1 MEGVKRVP
9 SSDEAADVREGLPF
23 GNLYPGKAQ
32 SLKSHDSLMIFI
44 LKMVI
49 LCCEG
54 CLPKGEQLHRL
65 RCQPNYQDY
74 PILQFGGV
82 YLKHSK
88 TMAMGVHFSTFLS

>member
-23 GNLYPGKAQ
+23 GKPFGNLSWQ
-32 SLKSHDSLMIFI
+32 STISEESSHNSSMIFI

-65 RCQPNYQDY
+65 R
-74 PILQFGGV
+74 
-82 YLKHSK
+82 
-88 TMAMGVHFSTFLS
+88 